1 MEEMAAQEQ
10 PPNNDNVTNDD
21 DDDESQDYNVGY
33 SPVANKSMPE
43 EYRTADASIYQSV
56 LDMGDEGIDDDFVD
70 DDVEQTSGS
79 VEQWTSAN
87 GSTCKSFLI
96 AALSTSFGSVAQ
108 CGLLGGLAQFV
119 WSLVRH
125 ADALLS
131 HQGSFSRMQIGTDG
145 RVSVSVILKLMTQAN
160 VMARL
165 FVKRHSDLAMCH
177 VAAYY
182 KSYQKAATDVMMLVD
197 ASGVEPIIHDDM
209 TTHVCSSVCGSISGL
224 IVIVVGSILSHQ
236 RTDNLTDAA
245 LVQSMLLAFIFC
257 YTLLFTVMEPLRASI
272 KAIYVCFAQHPQ
284 SLSQAFPLIFHR
296 LSRISEANVQ

>member
-1 MEEMAAQEQ
+1 MSLDIESRSLRRSSFYRIVSLVMGVQLCMVVWWKLSVFGGMSRGVMGIVLALVMGKWLTGTVARVLALVASGGIANWFIQQSLLMEEMAAQEQ

-197 ASGVEPIIHDDM
+197 ASG
-209 TTHVCSSVCGSISGL
+209 
-224 IVIVVGSILSHQ
+224 
-236 RTDNLTDAA
+236 
-245 LVQSMLLAFIFC
+245 
-257 YTLLFTVMEPLRASI
+257 
-272 KAIYVCFAQHPQ
+272 K
-284 SLSQAFPLIFHR
+284 
-296 LSRISEANVQ
+296 